1 MYRSLIVVLLFFTSL
16 IVEAQKDVFFTRLN
30 NLNIVDD
37 LPPELLSSKTVVL
50 VKTPYKSRNPD
61 IRGDWK
67 PMTELAQKGFYK
79 SGIDAVAY
87 YYIDDIMSGP
97 ESYHKFLDAFDDR
110 NLSHA
115 AILDFDGTT
124 YTLTIL
130 KLKDRQFLIKEN
142 QDAWRIEGTDLNK
155 IFADLYRKAANS
167 RQPHTN
173 LLIIETPE
181 YGQMVDV
188 VTGKRAEYYDLNL
201 SSFTL
206 GIIPFADTAQINNVM
221 AHYPYKWTYIQEGFD
236 ERELRSDGIQYVLY
250 YVNSTAKSTKMMLE
264 YPFSPNEGA
273 FVSEVVIDGKS
284 EITSQNV
291 NAEVYKFYIKQ
302 LRSNNTF
309 IGKRWDAGY
318 TWQQGLL
325 NYINNM
331 RNELIRN

>member
-1 MYRSLIVVLLFFTSL
+1 MRRSLIIALFIITSL
-16 IVEAQKDVFFTRLN
+16 SVEAQKDVFFSRLN
-30 NLNIVDD
+30 TLTIVDE

-50 VKTPYKSRNPD
+50 VRVPYKSRNPD
-61 IRGDWK
+61 VRGDWK
-67 PMTELAQKGFYK
+67 PMTEIAQKGFHK

-97 ESYHKFLDAFDDR
+97 ESYHEFLNEFDDR
-110 NLSHA
+110 NLSHS
-115 AILDFDGTT
+115 AILEFDGSK
-124 YTLTIL
+124 YTLTLL
-130 KLKDRQFLIKEN
+130 KLKDRQFLLKEN
-142 QDAWRIEGTDLNK
+142 QEAWRIEGSDLNK
-155 IFADLYRKAANS
+155 MFADVYRKAANS

-173 LLIIETPE
+173 LLIIDTPE
-181 YGQMVDV
+181 FGQMVDV

-206 GIIPFADTAQINNVM
+206 GIIPFADTAQINKVM
-221 AHYPYKWTYIQEGFD
+221 KLYPYKWTYLEADFD
-236 ERELRSDGIQYVLY
+236 EKELRSDGIQYVLY
-250 YVNSTAKSTKMMLE
+250 YVNTTAKSAKMMLE
-264 YPFSPNEGA
+264 YPFNSNETA
-273 FVSEVVIDGKS
+273 FVSEVIIDGKS
-284 EITSQNV
+284 EITSQNI